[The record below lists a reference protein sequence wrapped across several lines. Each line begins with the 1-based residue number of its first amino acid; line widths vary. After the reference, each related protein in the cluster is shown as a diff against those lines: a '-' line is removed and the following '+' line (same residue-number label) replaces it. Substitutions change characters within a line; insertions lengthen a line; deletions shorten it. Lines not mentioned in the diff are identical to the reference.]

1 MHKPDVILEV
11 SSIDNKIPKEK
22 NPARKSGIEKNF
34 VIESINDVKKIDK
47 EKFYD
52 EIRSSKGKEVEL
64 LINDNQNNPEIVKIK
79 PWNKAEDG
87 EEKKY
92 SLGFYVSEFE
102 KDEFFFKLRNK
113 YNKIP
118 KQNTGVRK

>member
-1 MHKPDVILEV
+1 MMKAEILFF
-11 SSIDNKIPKEK
+11 
-22 NPARKSGIEKNF
+22 GINN
-34 VIESINDVKKIDK
+34 INGINDTLSFVH
-47 EKFYD
+47 
-52 EIRSSKGKEVEL
+52 
-64 LINDNQNNPEIVKIK
+64 NQNNPEIVKIK

-92 SLGFYVSEFE
+92 SLGFYVSELE

-113 YNKIP
+113 DNKIP